1 MFAVIKTGGKQYV
14 VTPNQKLKVEKLEVQ
29 GEKIEFT
36 DVLLVANDT
45 DVKVGKPTVA
55 GVKVVAKVLSQ
66 GKAKKINV
74 IKYKSKS
81 RYQIKKGHRQP
92 FTELLIESIG

>member
-14 VTPNQKLKVEKLEVQ
+14 VTPNQKLKVEKLETTGDKV
-29 GEKIEFT
+29 EFAE
-36 DVLLVANDT
+36 VLLIADGANIT
-45 DVKVGKPTVA
+45 VGKPTIA
-55 GVKVVAKVLSQ
+55 GAKVTAKLLSQ

-81 RYQIKKGHRQP
+81 RYQVKKGHRQP
-92 FTELLIESIG
+92 YTEVLIEDIK

>member
-66 GKAKKINV
+66 GKGKKINV

>member
-1 MFAVIKTGGKQYV
+1 MFAVIKTGGKQYI
-14 VTPNQKLKVEKLEVQ
+14 VTPNQKLKVEKLKVE
-29 GEKIEFT
+29 GEKVEFT

-45 DVKVGKPTVA
+45 DIKVGKPTIA
-55 GVKVVAKVLSQ
+55 GAKVVAKVLSQ
-66 GKAKKINV
+66 GKSKKVTI

-81 RYQIKKGHRQP
+81 RYQTKRGHRQP